1 MGMNIKDARVHAMA
15 RELAARRGSTVTDA
29 VRQALMA
36 ELARSSEASS
46 EKQQAAKRER
56 LLALLARYRQLPW
69 PNQRSSQELQ
79 DDLYDADG
87 LSV

>member
-1 MGMNIKDARVHAMA
+1 MA
-15 RELAARRGSTVTDA
+15 RELAARRGSTMTDA

-69 PNQRSSQELQ
+69 PDQRSSQELQ
-79 DDLYDADG
+79 DAIYDIDG
-87 LSV
+87 LLV

>member
-1 MGMNIKDARVHAMA
+1 MNIKDARVHAMA

-46 EKQQAAKRER
+46 EKQQAAKR
-56 LLALLARYRQLPW
+56 
-69 PNQRSSQELQ
+69 
-79 DDLYDADG
+79 
-87 LSV
+87 